1 MDIRVSGHQVDVG
14 DAFRTH
20 VEQRLSQLAEKYFPR
35 AISATVTLAREARGH
50 GFRLD
55 CQMYLRQGVFLKA
68 EATDFDPYAA
78 FNFTSE
84 RLEKQLR
91 RYKRRLKDD
100 HNMDRNGA
108 AVANATYTILQPA
121 TEEEEDAGEDHPV
134 IVAETLEQIP
144 EVSVSDAVMI
154 LDMRQTPALMFRN
167 AGNGQLAMVYR
178 RADGNI
184 GWVEPQLQQQAQKQH
199 QATPA

>member
-20 VEQRLSQLAEKYFPR
+20 CEEKLQQLAEKYFPR

-50 GFRLD
+50 GFHLD

-91 RYKRRLKDD
+91 RYKRRLKDN
-100 HNMDRNGA
+100 HNNVEREIDIFPA
-108 AVANATYTILQPA
+108 AYTVLQSTP
-121 TEEEEDAGEDHPV
+121 EEQEVEREHPV
-134 IVAETLEQIP
+134 IVAETQEHIP
-144 EVSVSDAVMI
+144 EVSVSDAVM
-154 LDMRQTPALMFRN
+154 LMDMRQTPALLFRN

-178 RADGNI
+178 RTDGNI
-184 GWVEPQLQQQAQKQH
+184 GWVEPQSQRQPE
-199 QATPA
+199 PA

>member
-35 AISATVTLAREARGH
+35 AISATVTMAREARGH

-100 HNMDRNGA
+100 HNMDRNG
-108 AVANATYTILQPA
+108 VALASATYTILQA
-121 TEEEEDAGEDHPV
+121 TPEEEEEVAEDHP
-134 IVAETLEQIP
+134 IIIAETQEQIP
-144 EVSVSDAVMI
+144 VVTVSDAVMM
-154 LDMRQTPALMFRN
+154 LDLRQAPALMFRN

-184 GWVEPQLQQQAQKQH
+184 GWVEPQVEKQG
-199 QATPA
+199 ATV

>member
-20 VEQRLSQLAEKYFPR
+20 VEERLNQMAEKYFPR

-50 GFRLD
+50 GFHLD

-68 EATDFDPYAA
+68 EATDFDPYVA
-78 FNFTSE
+78 FNFTAD

-91 RYKRRLKDD
+91 RYKRRLKDN
-100 HNMDRNGA
+100 HNGVDRTDMGLA
-108 AVANATYTILQPA
+108 TANYTILQPRP
-121 TEEEEDAGEDHPV
+121 EEEEAEEEHPV
-134 IVAETLEQIP
+134 IVAETQEHIP
-144 EVSVSDAVMI
+144 EVSVSDAVM
-154 LDMRQTPALMFRN
+154 LMDMRQAPALLFRN

-178 RADGNI
+178 RTDGNI
-184 GWVEPQLQQQAQKQH
+184 GWVEPHAQRQAE
-199 QATPA
+199 PA